1 MKIGVY
7 LCQCGGNISNTVDLE
22 AIQKHIEGGDEIA
35 VVRQESHLCSGAG
48 QKAII
53 DDIGAFDL
61 DRVVIASCSP
71 QFHEKT
77 FRGALSRAGLNPY
90 MLEIANFREH
100 CSWAHKDNPEAATI
114 KATDLL
120 DASIGKVRH
129 NVPLEEKMM
138 KMGDDVLVIGG
149 GIAGIQ
155 TALDLADSGK
165 NVTLVERQPTIGG
178 NMALLTKTFPTED
191 CASCILSPKMA
202 EVEGHPKINLIVDG
216 EIESIKGHRLHFEA
230 KIKHKPRYIS
240 PEINMDECIGCAQCE
255 EACPVSAPNHWEQG
269 VVQRKA
275 IYIPAPHAIP
285 YKYIIDKEIC
295 LHDSEGC
302 TACFD
307 VCPQKAMVFDQEPEY
322 TNVAVD
328 AVVVATGYDIFDS
341 REKPV
346 FGYGEFE
353 NVVNGLEMERI
364 VDHITEKNPPRDV
377 GKRVAFIQCVGSRDE
392 QVGRE
397 YCSRVCCMYSTKL
410 ASLLKQARPDTD
422 IYIFYT
428 DLRAFGKGFEEYYKR
443 AQKMGIKFIRGKPAE
458 FKEDPKTKL
467 VTVLVEDTLSR
478 DIIEAEFDLVV
489 LAAGLT
495 PAKSTDKIAEHLK
508 LAVSDDGFLKEA
520 HPKYR
525 PVDTLVEGVFLAGTV
540 QGPKDIPDTVA
551 QGSAAA
557 GRVIATLAKG
567 EFAVDPMLAFVHDD
581 KCTACGACYDVCPL
595 NAIAKKTDGKAE
607 IKETLCVGCGACL
620 GACPEEAI
628 DLNGF
633 TNMQLYSAVE
643 AALAGKK
650 PGEKRALVFGD
661 SNCTYR
667 VADAAGVRKM
677 KYANDNRVLM
687 VPSSCRITPN
697 LVAFAFAKG
706 ADIVLIGDCPEKG
719 NKFEWAH
726 DFAKKY
732 IEQAKQILADK
743 GVETDRI
750 VFDDFTASN
759 LPKFVETMN
768 ALSEKMKKLP
778 DIDSKI
784 RADLNPLE
792 R

>member
-7 LCQCGGNISNTVDLE
+7 LCQCGGNISNVVDLE
-22 AIQKHIEGGDEIA
+22 VLQDYVEGGDDIA

-53 DDIGAFDL
+53 DDIAEYDL

-77 FRGALSRAGLNPY
+77 FRAALSKAGLNPY
-90 MLEIANFREH
+90 MMEIANFREH
-100 CSWAHKDNPEAATI
+100 CSWAHKENPEAATL

-120 DASIGKVRH
+120 SAALAKVRH
-129 NVPLEEKMM
+129 DVPLQEKTMQ
-138 KMGDDVLVIGG
+138 MGDDVLVIGG

-155 TALDLADSGK
+155 TSLDLADAGK
-165 NVTLVERQPTIGG
+165 NVTLVEKQPTIGG
-178 NMALLTKTFPTED
+178 NMAILTKTFPTED

-202 EVEGHPKINLIVDG
+202 EVQAHPNVKLIVDG

-230 KIKHKPRYIS
+230 RIKHKPRYIS
-240 PEINMDECIGCAQCE
+240 PEINMDECIGCALCE

-269 VVQRKA
+269 VTQRKA
-275 IYIPAPHAIP
+275 IFIPAPHAIP
-285 YKYIIDKEIC
+285 YKYIIDREIC
-295 LHDSEGC
+295 LHDKNGC
-302 TACFD
+302 TACLD
-307 VCPQKAMVFDQEPEY
+307 VCPQKAIAFDQEPEY
-322 TNVAVD
+322 SDVAVD
-328 AVVVATGYDIFDS
+328 AIVVATGYNIFDAH
-341 REKPV
+341 EKPV
-346 FGYGEFE
+346 FGYGVYE

-364 VDHITEKNPPRDV
+364 VDHITEKNPPREV

-392 QVGRE
+392 QIGRE

-410 ASLLKQARPDTD
+410 ASLLKQARPDSD

-458 FKEDPKTKL
+458 LKEDPKTKK

-478 DIIEAEFDLVV
+478 QIIESDFDLVV

-495 PAKSTDKIAEHLK
+495 PSKGTEKIAEELK

-540 QGPKDIPDTVA
+540 QGPKDIPDTVS

-557 GRVIATLAKG
+557 ARVIGALAKG
-567 EFAVDPMLAFVHDD
+567 EFSVDPMLAFIHDD
-581 KCTACGACYDVCPL
+581 KCTTCGECYNICPV
-595 NAIAKKTDGKAE
+595 NAIAKKDDGVAE
-607 IKETLCVGCGACL
+607 IKETLCVGCGACI
-620 GACPEEAI
+620 GVCPEEAI
-628 DLNGF
+628 DLSGF
-633 TNMQLYSAVE
+633 ANIQLYSAVE
-643 AALAGKK
+643 AALASKK
-650 PGEKRALVFGD
+650 PGEKRAIVFGD

-677 KYANDNRVLM
+677 KYAYDNRVVM
-687 VPSSCRITPN
+687 VPSSCRVTSELI
-697 LVAFAFAKG
+697 LFAFAKG
-706 ADIVLIGDCPEKG
+706 ADIVLVGDCPEKG
-719 NKFEWAH
+719 NRFDWAH
-726 DFAKKY
+726 EFAKKY
-732 IEQAKQILADK
+732 IEGAKKKLAEK
-743 GVETDRI
+743 GVEGDRI
-750 VFDDFTASN
+750 LFDAFTASD
-759 LPKFVETMN
+759 LAKFVDTMN
-768 ALSEKMKKLP
+768 SISEKMKKLP
-778 DIDSKI
+778 DIDRSKRDEI
-784 RADLNPLE
+784 KPME
-792 R
+792 K

>member
-7 LCQCGGNISNTVDLE
+7 LCQCGGNISNVVDLDVVQE
-22 AIQKHIEGGDEIA
+22 HIEDGDDIT

-48 QKAII
+48 QKAIM
-53 DDIGAFDL
+53 DDIAEFDL

-77 FRGALSRAGLNPY
+77 FRSALSKAGLNPY
-90 MLEIANFREH
+90 MMEIANFREH
-100 CSWAHKDNPEAATI
+100 CSWAHKDDPETATL

-120 DASIGKVRH
+120 DAAVGKVRYDS
-129 NVPLEEKMM
+129 PLQEKMM
-138 KMGDDVLVIGG
+138 QMGDDVLVIGG

-155 TALDLADSGK
+155 ASLDLADAGK
-165 NVTLVERQPTIGG
+165 NVTLVEKLPTIGG

-202 EVEGHPKINLIVDG
+202 EVEAHPNINLIVDG
-216 EIESIKGHRLHFEA
+216 EVESIKGHRLHFEA
-230 KIKHKPRYIS
+230 KIKRKPRYIS
-240 PEINMDECIGCAQCE
+240 PDINMDECIGCAQCE
-255 EACPVSAPNHWEQG
+255 EACPVEAPNYWEQG
-269 VVQRKA
+269 VIQRKA

-285 YKYIIDKEIC
+285 YKYLIDKEIC
-295 LHDSEGC
+295 LHYENGC
-302 TACFD
+302 TACLEI
-307 VCPQKAMVFDQEPEY
+307 CPQKAMVFDQKPEY
-322 TNVAVD
+322 SDVSVD
-328 AVVVATGYDIFDS
+328 AVVVATGYDIFDA

-364 VDHITEKNPPRDV
+364 VDHITEKNPPRKV

-392 QVGRE
+392 QIGCE

-410 ASLLKQARPDTD
+410 ASLLKQAKPDTD

-443 AQKMGIKFIRGKPAE
+443 AQEMGIKFIRGKPAE
-458 FKEDPKTKL
+458 FTEDPVTKK

-478 DIIEAEFDLVV
+478 QIIESDFDLVV
-489 LAAGLT
+489 LATGVQ
-495 PAKSTDKIAEHLK
+495 PAKSTEKISEQLK

-525 PVDTLVEGVFLAGTV
+525 PVDTLVEGVFLAGAV

-557 GRVIATLAKG
+557 ARVMATLAKG

-581 KCTACGACYDVCPL
+581 MCTACGECYDICPV
-595 NAIAKKTDGKAE
+595 NAIAEREDGKAE
-607 IKETLCVGCGACL
+607 IKETLCVGCGACI
-620 GACPEEAI
+620 GVCPEEAI
-628 DLNGF
+628 DLSGF
-633 TNMQLYSAVE
+633 TNRQLYAAVE
-643 AALAGKK
+643 AALASKK

-677 KYANDNRVLM
+677 KYANDNRVIM
-687 VPSSCRITPN
+687 VPSGCRVTSN
-697 LVAFAFAKG
+697 LILYAISKG
-706 ADIVLIGDCPEKG
+706 ADMVLVGDCPEKG
-719 NKFEWAH
+719 NRFEWAH
-726 DFAKKY
+726 EFAKKY
-732 IEQAKQILADK
+732 TAEAKETLNEK
-743 GVETDRI
+743 GVEEDC
-750 VFDDFTASN
+750 VQFDAFTASD
-759 LPKFVETMN
+759 LTKFVEKMN
-768 ALSEKMKKLP
+768 SLSERMKRLP
-778 DIDSKI
+778 DIEKSK
-784 RADLNPLE
+784 RAELNPME
-792 R
+792 K